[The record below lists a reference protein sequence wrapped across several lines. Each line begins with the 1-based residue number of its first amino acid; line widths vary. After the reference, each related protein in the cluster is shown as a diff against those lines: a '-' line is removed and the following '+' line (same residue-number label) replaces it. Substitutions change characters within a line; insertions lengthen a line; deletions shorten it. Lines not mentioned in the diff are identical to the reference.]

1 MNASPRGPPPPTSGF
16 IIENRYIMFEREKIE
31 IRTLRD
37 YLSSSEFVGL
47 TDSNSSAVLFVPP
60 PSPRAGHSG
69 DFIPHRRGNSS
80 SSLAIRAAI
89 SGLDAELARL
99 DREERLLDKFQRAS
113 SSSAETAAASFLS
126 GEFVTM
132 SREDAVARN
141 GSSNDIGDDAKMMTN
156 DDDDDDWEV
165 ANTKIDASHDEK
177 NNNDSIDYE
186 KDDETSYIPNREQK
200 MMELLASN
208 VVKRIS
214 TCNIKVKTELGVIGL
229 ALHTAILALGSERQQ
244 QSESE
249 QYELLK
255 CTGIPSDMNIIHQLL
270 RNHFHIMKDENDNS
284 SSNSNSSGGGGF
296 APPIRELPRGQLVPS
311 KWEEMTTSLSSVVA
325 ADHDIIA
332 FRYKLVSGT
341 NSSTYSVDSS
351 TVLGV
356 GGTTDASTTL
366 YLVVILPHSTG
377 GKEKNSE
384 VHVSFGTLHPSSST
398 TATTPTTQIM
408 TFPLGRYVN
417 LDGYK
422 AAKAK
427 VAGGSVAPCL
437 FYIALSELLHRF
449 VTMFESVLRR
459 RNLPETPALS
469 SSSSLPLGY
478 TNIMT
483 MDDGINCC
491 NNSSNA
497 MVAPPPTMDDDKGI
511 TTHSIIPHVDGGD
524 GLVVGPP
531 RIVVGDDTTLFPPPN
546 CCGGGD
552 FESDL
557 LPSGL
562 PSPSVVL
569 PSNLLLPGGGGGGN
583 SGGSQVGPNHPMFR
597 RAFGDDD
604 DDNYYYGGNFS
615 LPGGIG
621 GRCGGGGT
629 DMGMRPRFDPY
640 GPPGGP
646 TEPGRGPNFPGRGG
660 GGGRLGRGGFGR
672 GGRGRGGGF
681 PPPGG
686 FGTPNNDHMTPP
698 GGDYF
703 S

>member
-1 MNASPRGPPPPTSGF
+1 
-16 IIENRYIMFEREKIE
+16 MFEREKIE
-31 IRTLRD
+31 IRTLRN
-37 YLSSSEFVGL
+37 YLSSSEFVLRGA
-47 TDSNSSAVLFVPP
+47 DSNSSAVLFVPP
-60 PSPRAGHSG
+60 PSSPHIAGSG
-69 DFIPHRRGNSS
+69 DFIPRPRRGNTGPS

-89 SGLDAELARL
+89 SGLDEELARL
-99 DREERLLDKFQRAS
+99 DREERSLDGSRAPS
-113 SSSAETAAASFLS
+113 GSSAEAAAAAEEAAFLS

-132 SREDAVARN
+132 SREDVVAAVRN
-141 GSSNDIGDDAKMMTN
+141 GNSDIGDGDAKMMTD

-165 ANTKIDASHDEK
+165 ANTKIIDASRDEK
-177 NNNDSIDYE
+177 NNNIRDDE
-186 KDDETSYIPNREQK
+186 KEDETSRIPNRGRR
-200 MMELLASN
+200 MTELLASD

-229 ALHTAILALGSERQQ
+229 ALHAAILALGSGERRRQQ
-244 QSESE
+244 SVSESE

-255 CTGIPSDMNIIHQLL
+255 CTGIPSDVNVIHQLL
-270 RNHFHIMKDENDNS
+270 RNHFRITKDENDNS
-284 SSNSNSSGGGGF
+284 SSRKGGGF

-311 KWEEMTTSLSSVVA
+311 NWEEMTTSLSSVVA

-332 FRYKLVSGT
+332 LRYKLVSGT

-356 GGTTDASTTL
+356 GGTTDASSTTL
-366 YLVVILPHSTG
+366 YLVVILPHSSG

-398 TATTPTTQIM
+398 TNTTTTPPTTRIM
-408 TFPLGRYVN
+408 TFPLGQYVN

-427 VAGGSVAPCL
+427 VAGGSVTPCL
-437 FYIALSELLHRF
+437 FYIALSELLYQF
-449 VTMFESVLRR
+449 VTKFESVLRR
-459 RNLPETPALS
+459 RKVAETPALSSSSSS

-483 MDDGINCC
+483 MDDGINCR
-491 NNSSNA
+491 NNSNA

-524 GLVVGPP
+524 DELVVGPP
-531 RIVVGDDTTLFPPPN
+531 RIAVGDDTTLFPPPHR
-546 CCGGGD
+546 CGGD

-562 PSPSVVL
+562 PSLSVVL
-569 PSNLLLPGGGGGGN
+569 PSNLLLPGGGGGN
-583 SGGSQVGPNHPMFR
+583 SGGSQVGPNHPMFDR
-597 RAFGDDD
+597 TFGDD

-621 GRCGGGGT
+621 GGCGGGGM